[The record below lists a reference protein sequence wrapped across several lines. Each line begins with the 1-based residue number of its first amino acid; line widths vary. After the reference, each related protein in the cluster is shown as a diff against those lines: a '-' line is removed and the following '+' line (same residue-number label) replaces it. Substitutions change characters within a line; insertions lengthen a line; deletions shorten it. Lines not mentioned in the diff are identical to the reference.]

1 MAKVFQSNIFQH
13 NVFQVGSTT
22 SGGARS
28 LLAFWMGGAG
38 AAPFAVKGVR
48 SLLAF
53 WMGGASSP
61 RSHRLGWMPE
71 WGTGR
76 FRHDPE
82 ELERRLARQRGLS
95 REQYAQ
101 LLEDIT
107 TKAKEAKN
115 KAQRKALKAALE
127 SAKLVEIESPAID
140 PAPLLL
146 ALEEVATAKRIK
158 ESTEAARHAEAI
170 ARAYYEYEFEQD
182 EEEALVL
189 LLN

>member
-1 MAKVFQSNIFQH
+1 MGAKVFQKNIFQN
-13 NVFQVGSTT
+13 NVFQVGGDT
-22 SGGARS
+22 RR
-28 LLAFWMGGAG
+28 
-38 AAPFAVKGVR
+38 V
-48 SLLAF
+48 
-53 WMGGASSP
+53 
-61 RSHRLGWMPE
+61 GWMPE
-71 WGTGR
+71 WGTG

-101 LLEDIT
+101 LLEDIAA
-107 TKAKEAKN
+107 KAKEAKN

-127 SAKLVEIESPAID
+127 SAELVDIESPTID

-146 ALEEVATAKRIK
+146 ALEEAARAKRIK
-158 ESTEAARHAEAI
+158 EGTEAARHAEAI